1 LKRTLSLLI
10 ALAALFV
17 TLPVWAENEEVV
29 HNVKKG
35 DTLWDISNMYLKT
48 PWKWPLIWANNQD
61 ITNPHLI
68 YPGDTVIIS
77 RKEGEIQVTIIPAE
91 KPLETPPG
99 VKVYTLEQIAEQKEK
114 TIVVSPNF
122 SCLLFSPTLM
132 TGKGTV
138 VMKEDIGILSSLE
151 DTILIKMTS
160 ETKADGF
167 AIVSKVDEVKK
178 GTTTIGYLYKVVAL
192 AKVRETQSGIVKAKV
207 TYANQEIKEGDIV
220 TTDLTS
226 LKPITLTLNQPKTDS
241 VGQILKF
248 YPGISGSG
256 TMDLIF
262 VDIGSSQGI
271 QKGSLLTIYQ
281 TFNLKDGGAVEEY
294 QGLALVLQSLEGS
307 ALALVVD
314 AKGLLEKGY
323 KVSGK

>member
-1 LKRTLSLLI
+1 LKRKLSLLI

-17 TLPVWAENEEVV
+17 TLPVWAEDEEVV

-68 YPGDTVIIS
+68 YPGDTIIIS
-77 RKEGEIQVTIIPAE
+77 RKEGEIQVTVIPEE
-91 KPLETPPG
+91 KPLETPPE

-138 VMKEDIGILSSLE
+138 VMKEDIGILGSLE
-151 DTILIKMTS
+151 DTILIKMPS

-167 AIVSKVDEVKK
+167 AIVTKVDEVKK

-192 AKVRETQSGIVKAKV
+192 AKVRESQSGIVKAKV

-226 LKPITLTLNQPKTDS
+226 LKPITLTLNQPKTDG

-256 TMDLIF
+256 NMDLII

-314 AKGLLEKGY
+314 ARGLLEKGY